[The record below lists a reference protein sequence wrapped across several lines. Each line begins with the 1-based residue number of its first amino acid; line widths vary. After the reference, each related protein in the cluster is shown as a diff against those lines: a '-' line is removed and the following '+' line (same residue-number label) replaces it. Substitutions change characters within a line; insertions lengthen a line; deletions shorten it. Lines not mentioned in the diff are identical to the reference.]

1 MRNTLNL
8 RFIVQAT
15 EHVNDEYVADYFEED
30 ANRDGI
36 IQLVLQLI
44 CDSTASG
51 IVEFIQTQYLNQDEE
66 NLPDAETIGVVIN
79 ILDANTNETLVQ
91 VSIPYSHN
99 LLDLM
104 KSRCSIT
111 KCSDVTE
118 SEHVY
123 NELAYALSAAGLS

>member
-1 MRNTLNL
+1 MNL
-8 RFIVQAT
+8 RFIVQAA

-30 ANRDGI
+30 TDKDGI

-44 CDSTASG
+44 RDSTPSG
-51 IVEFIQTQYLNQDEE
+51 IVGFIQTQYLDQDEGS
-66 NLPDAETIGVVIN
+66 LPDAETIGVVIN
-79 ILDANTNETLVQ
+79 VLDANTNETLVQ

-111 KCSDVTE
+111 KWSNVTE
-118 SEHVY
+118 SEHIY
-123 NELAYALSAAGLS
+123 NELAYALCAAGLS